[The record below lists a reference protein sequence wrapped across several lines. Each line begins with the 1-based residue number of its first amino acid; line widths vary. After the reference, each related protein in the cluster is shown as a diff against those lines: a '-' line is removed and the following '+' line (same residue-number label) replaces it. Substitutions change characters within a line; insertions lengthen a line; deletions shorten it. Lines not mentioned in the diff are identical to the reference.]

1 MTTNMG
7 KIDRGL
13 RLAVAAALLFIAFG
27 TAMLGS
33 GLLFWIALIVA
44 AVFTLTAF
52 VGNCPLY
59 SVIGLKT
66 CRDCS

>member
-7 KIDRGL
+7 KTDRGL
-13 RLAVAAALLFIAFG
+13 RLVIAAALLFLAFG
-27 TAMLGS
+27 TSVLGA
-33 GLLFWIALIVA
+33 GILFWLALVVA

-59 SVIGLKT
+59 SIVGLKT
-66 CRDCS
+66 CKDC

>member
-13 RLAVAAALLFIAFG
+13 RLAIAAKLLVVAFG
-27 TAMLGS
+27 TTMLGS
-33 GLLFWIALIVA
+33 GILFWLALAVA

-52 VGNCPLY
+52 MGSCPAY
-59 SVIGLKT
+59 SLIGLKT
-66 CRDCS
+66 CQDC

>member
-7 KIDRGL
+7 KIDRSL
-13 RLAVAAALLFIAFG
+13 RLVIAAALLVVAFG

-33 GLLFWIALIVA
+33 GVLFWLALCVA
-44 AVFTLTAF
+44 CVFTLTAF

-59 SVIGLKT
+59 SIVGFKT
-66 CRDCS
+66 CEDC